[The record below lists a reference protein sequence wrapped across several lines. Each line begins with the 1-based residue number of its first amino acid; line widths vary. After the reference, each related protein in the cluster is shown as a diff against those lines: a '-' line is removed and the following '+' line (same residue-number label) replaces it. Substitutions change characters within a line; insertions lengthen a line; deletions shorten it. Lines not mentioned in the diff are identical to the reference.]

1 MEATISADIVRSTSL
16 PKEGMIVLQ
25 ERLGE
30 FVNFITNSFSGC
42 WGRVVRGDGLE
53 CALSDAHLLLRIV
66 LLLKCQ
72 IKAIGVSFD
81 EMNIHGGDKRFFRFG
96 ARIAVAIGKL
106 RTNDKL
112 QGIMDGDAI
121 YNSGRAL
128 EKMGAY
134 DLFSIKSAYKA
145 TEPIVRALFLL
156 INHIMMRISARQSQV
171 LFMKLKGM
179 TDIEIAQHMG
189 ITRIGV
195 YLHLKTIGW
204 SAISAALQCYENMKF

>member
-16 PKEGMIVLQ
+16 PKEGMIILQ
-25 ERLGE
+25 ERLRE
-30 FVNFITNSFSGC
+30 FVNFLNNSFPGC
-42 WGRVVRGDGLE
+42 WGRIVRGDGVE

-72 IKAIGVSFD
+72 IKAIGVVFD
-81 EMNIHGGDKRFFRFG
+81 ELKIHGGDKRFFRFG
-96 ARIAVAIGKL
+96 ARIAVAIGRL
-106 RTNDKL
+106 RTNDKFK
-112 QGIMDGDAI
+112 GIMDGEAI

-134 DLFSIKSAYKA
+134 DLFSIKSDYKT

-156 INHIMMRISARQSQV
+156 VNHIMVRVSARQSQV
-171 LFMKLKGM
+171 LFMKLQGM
-179 TDIEIAQHMG
+179 SDAEIAQSMA

-204 SAISAALQCYENMKF
+204 SAINAALQCYENMKL